1 MFKIRKVVQ
10 LASGI
15 EIAGNRNSNTSYKR
29 RVIIRE
35 AVYPEGRV
43 AMDLQFSSSAKAFG
57 IHDP

>member
-1 MFKIRKVVQ
+1 M
-10 LASGI
+10 ASGI